1 MQTGMKAG
9 LAIVLA
15 VFLTGITGFLT
26 AVVPEDEER
35 TYYDQVS
42 DLTPIVDYSAIE
54 SYSEYNPVTNVSG
67 WTDAA
72 GVTIPFL
79 EGEGISAYPFRHY
92 VQSTDT
98 VDFTAHTYTGGIVKD
113 GWSSIETAMWYPV
126 SEINEVGMATG
137 STVESNGITGTR
149 GDSAGHVTIE
159 SNYNDP
165 NTTSFSVYLG
175 HYEGSGNLVNGFTYT
190 YVEKTTGSNYSEIHI
205 NSLRDFD
212 DTPSASFNMI
222 PFADASSTG
231 IYVTLDVN
239 IELPTNHHLYCAFI
253 TTQSVTETA
262 YSDEWVNIINGKIVH
277 TGETSEISPY
287 KTYNGGIDWR
297 SYGVGGPGVQGW
309 TDIENRISLDGGTT
323 FVNTDL
329 NPYMVFPIKSLLV
342 TGGEEY
348 DVPDGTTLFFD
359 VSEDSHYMSYPLY
372 HGNTSWDTDWGTT
385 QYYNRINSVFN
396 AVLSPMDTQ
405 YLTYRADNDCWYPSI
420 LSENGLYYVADTS
433 QTQTGYAS
441 DEIFIVQMGYISTYS
456 ASSSAPVYEYKYVE
470 PTEFVKIGN
479 GTVGKWRNYMDSTV
493 GGQTVTSNYYNGKVQ
508 LLTEPGTT
516 ITSGIDWANSGVT
529 WTDTDG
535 SKVRGTMSLTVPT
548 SIPYGMALVT
558 LDFINGEFYAQGV
571 VWGPIDEEDRNTN
584 NWTLRPYE
592 YPITPTFV
600 RNGTSTSESP
610 TYVEGLAFSKS
621 GGTKAYIVSTEVQT
635 DPMGRLWGDPT
646 IYLGYYFP
654 DYFTYDGTTGSTG
667 VPTAAIRMLI
677 NGVVSYGDS
686 LTINGQYMSVA
697 DGKITFTYY
706 TYETETIPSADPND
720 PPTTNT
726 ITVINEGNMPVKGMA
741 IDWEDGH
748 VYLVFTEQGTTRYDL
763 GEYDTAAANVVIAG
777 TDTGKDTVATDIISG
792 TGTWYWQSN
801 LYTINHATETV
812 LHLDLTQGL
821 SGWGMTLQ
829 VSMLLFAGM
838 LILGVAIVHY
848 YYRDSDEPMG
858 ILDWVIIGLAILLS
872 LGVAA
877 I

>member
-9 LAIVLA
+9 LAIVIA

-26 AVVPEDEER
+26 AVVPVDEER

-67 WTDAA
+67 WFDGT

-79 EGEGISAYPFRHY
+79 EGEGISAYPYRYY

-98 VDFTAHTYTGGIVKD
+98 VDFTNHTYTGGILKD
-113 GWSSIETAMWYPV
+113 GWSLAENAIWYPV
-126 SEINEVGMATG
+126 SQINEVGMVTG
-137 STVESNGITGTR
+137 AAVESNGITGLRT
-149 GDSAGHVTIE
+149 SAGHVSIMSDE
-159 SNYNDP
+159 SDP
-165 NTTSFSVYLG
+165 DTTSFSVYLG
-175 HYEGSGNLVNGFTYT
+175 HYDENGSLVHGFTYT
-190 YVEKTTGSNYSEIHI
+190 YIEKTTGDNFKETHI
-205 NSLRDFD
+205 GSLSDFD
-212 DTPSASFNMI
+212 TTPSASFDMV
-222 PFADASSTG
+222 PFAGSGTG
-231 IYVTLDVN
+231 IAVTLEVN
-239 IELPTNHHLYCAFI
+239 VTLPADHHLYCAFI
-253 TTQSVTETA
+253 TSQSATETA
-262 YSDEWVNIINGKIVH
+262 YSDEWIYLVNGNITHI
-277 TGETSEISPY
+277 GETSGISAY

-297 SYGVGGPGVQGW
+297 SNQAGGPGVQGW

-323 FVNTDL
+323 RVNTDL
-329 NPYMVFPIKSLLV
+329 DPYMVYPIKSLLA
-342 TGGEEY
+342 TD
-348 DVPDGTTLFFD
+348 DVADGTTLFFD
-359 VSEDSHYMSYPLY
+359 VSEDTRYMKYPLY
-372 HGNTSWDTDWGTT
+372 HGTTSWETDYGTG
-385 QYYNRINSVFN
+385 QYYNRIDSVFT
-396 AVLSPMDTQ
+396 ATLSPMDTQ
-405 YLTYRADNDCWYPSI
+405 YLTYRAGYWYPSI

-433 QTQTGYAS
+433 RTGYAS

-456 ASSSAPVYEYKYVE
+456 ASSSAPVFHYEYVDPK
-470 PTEFVKIGN
+470 EFVKIGN
-479 GTVGKWRNYMDSTV
+479 GTVGKWRNYMDSVV
-493 GGQTVTSNYYNGKVQ
+493 GGETVTSNYHNGRVQ

-535 SKVRGTMSLTVPT
+535 SKVRGTMSITVPS
-548 SIPYGMALVT
+548 SIPYSMALVT
-558 LDFINGEFYAQGV
+558 FDFINGNFYAQGV
-571 VWGPIDEEDRNTN
+571 VWGAIDEDDRNTN
-584 NWTLRPYE
+584 NWSVRPYA
-592 YPITPTFV
+592 YQITPVFV
-600 RNGTSTSESP
+600 KNGTSTSESP
-610 TYVEGLAFSKS
+610 SYVEGLAFSKP
-621 GGTKAYIVSTEVQT
+621 GGTKAYILATSVQT

-654 DYFTYDGTTGSTG
+654 DYFTYNSTTGNTG
-667 VPTAAIRMLI
+667 VPTAALRVLI

-686 LTINGQYMSVA
+686 LTINGQYMPVA

-706 TYETETIPSADPND
+706 TYETETIPSDDPD
-720 PPTTNT
+720 VPPTTNT
-726 ITVINEGNMPVKGMA
+726 ITVTNEGNMPVKGMA

-763 GEYDTAAANVVIAG
+763 GEYNTAAANVIVKG

-801 LYTINHATETV
+801 LYTISHPIETV

-821 SGWGMTLQ
+821 AGWGMTLQ
-829 VSMLLFAGM
+829 TSMLLFAGM

-858 ILDWVIIGLAILLS
+858 ILDWVIIGLALLLC